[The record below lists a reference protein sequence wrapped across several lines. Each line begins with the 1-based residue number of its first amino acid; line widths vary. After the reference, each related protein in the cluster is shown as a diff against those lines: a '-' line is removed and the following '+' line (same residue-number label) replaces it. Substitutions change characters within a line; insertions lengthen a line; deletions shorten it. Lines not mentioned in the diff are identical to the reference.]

1 MKDILVN
8 PYVKTSS
15 YILMAAFLLM
25 CFLCHLMPTLLAGTV
40 VYLLIVK
47 VFRFFEPKVKS
58 KIAQKI
64 TLLIVILSIVAVLGG
79 LTGAIY
85 YGVKAS
91 NGGLAKMSEDI
102 FNIIQQVKHYLP
114 ASLIDYIPQDVFAM
128 QEKAMAT
135 AKANS
140 PHIFEVTTHSLK
152 IFAHVVIG
160 ILIGAVVAFSFLN
173 FKSEDHEH
181 MKPLTAQLM
190 QRVSNF
196 GSVFERVIFAQGKIS
211 AINTCL
217 TAIYI
222 LIVLPL
228 CSVYVPYAKTIV
240 ILTFFVGLIPV
251 LGNLISNAVIVI
263 ISLTVSFEVAVA
275 SLVFLIVIH
284 KLEYYVNAKIVGTQI
299 QTKIWEMLIAMVIME
314 TLFGL
319 LGVAIAPIIY
329 GYIKEELKQKSLI

>member
-1 MKDILVN
+1 MNNYI
-8 PYVKTSS
+8 KTSS
-15 YILMAAFLLM
+15 YILMGLFLLM
-25 CFLCHLMPTLLAGTV
+25 CFLFHLMPTLLAGTV
-40 VYLLIVK
+40 VYLLIVN

-58 KIAQKI
+58 KLAHKI
-64 TLLIVILSIVAVLGG
+64 TLLIVILSIVIIFGG

-91 NGGLAKMSEDI
+91 NGGLYKMSEDI

-152 IFAHVVIG
+152 VFAHIVIG

-173 FKSEDHEH
+173 FKNEDHQH
-181 MKPLTAQLM
+181 MKPLTSALM
-190 QRVSNF
+190 ARLTNF

-211 AINTCL
+211 AINTTL
-217 TAIYI
+217 TAIYV
-222 LIVLPL
+222 LVALPL
-228 CSVYVPYAKTIV
+228 CGIHMPYGKTIV
-240 ILTFFVGLIPV
+240 LLTFFVGLIPV
-251 LGNLISNAVIVI
+251 LGNLISNAAIVI
-263 ISLTVSFEVAVA
+263 ISLTVSFEVAIA

-284 KLEYYVNAKIVGTQI
+284 KLEYYVNAKIVGVQI

-314 TLFGL
+314 TMFGL
-319 LGVAIAPIIY
+319 LGVAVAPIIY
-329 GYIKEELKQKSLI
+329 GYIKEELKQLSLI